1 MLELTTRRRNIIS
14 GLIALVLL
22 TSAIVIGVSQA
33 FGVFDGG
40 YKLQA
45 SFDAAGQGLIKNSDV
60 KIRGVNIGKVES
72 VRLVDGR
79 ALVTMTINDGQK
91 VPTSTTAIVRAKTLF
106 GEKFVDLTPDPK
118 DAKTEDTGPFYATDG
133 HAMIPPDK
141 TEGGFELEKV
151 LTDAYPLLKAIQP
164 SELMTVLHEL
174 AVAGDG
180 LGPTINR
187 QLVNGEKVLDVFAAH
202 DADTRQFLVDLA
214 KLSTELGGRSDDLV
228 AAAVDLNA
236 ALPTL
241 NSRSDELNS
250 LLVQTGRLSD
260 DLADLLQN
268 NKPFIDKSFNGGQQV
283 LDLLNEKRTQLVPL
297 VIGLRQYSE
306 TLAESIR
313 IPDGHGSM
321 MAAVK
326 SLNGAQVCDLFGL
339 FDCNDPVGPQP
350 GLPGLPGGP
359 GLPDIPLPAAD
370 LPVDVP
376 EVFAPITNDPEGLV
390 AFVQEIGQ
398 P

>member
-1 MLELTTRRRNIIS
+1 MFELTTRRRNIIS

-133 HAMIPPDK
+133 KAMIPPDK

-313 IPDGHGSM
+313 IPVGDGSM

-326 SLNGAQVCDLFGL
+326 SLNGTQVCDLFGL
-339 FDCNDPVGPQP
+339 FDCNGPVGGTP
-350 GLPGLPGGP
+350 GLPGVPGVP
-359 GLPDIPLPAAD
+359 VPPLPVAG
-370 LPVDVP
+370 LDVP
-376 EVFAPITNDPEGLV
+376 GVYQPITNDPQGLLG
-390 AFVQEIGQ
+390 FIQGIGAS
-398 P
+398 

>member
-1 MLELTTRRRNIIS
+1 MFELTTRRKNIIS
-14 GLIALVLL
+14 GLIALVLV
-22 TSAIVIGVSQA
+22 TGAIVVGVAQA
-33 FGVFDGG
+33 FGQFDGG
-40 YKLQA
+40 YRLQA
-45 SFDAAGQGLIKNSDV
+45 SFDAAGQGLLQNSDV
-60 KIRGVNIGKVES
+60 KIRGVNIGKVDS
-72 VRLVDGR
+72 VKLVDGR

-91 VPTSTTAIVRAKTLF
+91 VPTSTTAVVRAKTLF

-118 DAKTEDTGPFYATDG
+118 DSKTEQSGPFYAMDG
-133 HAMIPPDK
+133 HALIPPDK

-151 LTDAYPLLKAIQP
+151 LTDAFPLLKSMQP
-164 SELMTVLHEL
+164 SELTTRLHEL

-187 QLVNGEKVLDVFAAH
+187 QLVNGKKVFDVFAAH

-228 AAAVDLNA
+228 AAANDLNT

-241 NSRSDELNS
+241 NSRSDQLNS

-260 DLADLLQN
+260 DVADLLQN

-283 LDLLNEKRTQLVPL
+283 LDTLFAKRTQLVPL
-297 VIGLRQYSE
+297 VIGLRQYAE

-313 IPDGHGSM
+313 IPVGDGSM

-326 SLNGAQVCDLFGL
+326 SLNGTQACDLFGL
-339 FDCNDPVGPQP
+339 VSCNGPASPTAALPGAPAPP
-350 GLPGLPGGP
+350 GLPGLPP
-359 GLPDIPLPAAD
+359 
-370 LPVDVP
+370 LPVDP
-376 EVFAPITNDPEGLV
+376 FAPVTNSSEDLLS
-390 AFVQEIGQ
+390 FVQKIGRS
-398 P
+398 

>member
-1 MLELTTRRRNIIS
+1 MFELTTRRKNVIS

-22 TSAIVIGVSQA
+22 SGAIVVGVEQA
-33 FGVFDGG
+33 FGAFDGG
-40 YKLQA
+40 YRLQA

-60 KIRGVNIGKVES
+60 KIRGVNIGKVDS
-72 VRLVDGR
+72 VKLVDGR

-91 VPTSTTAIVRAKTLF
+91 VPTSTTAVVRAKTLF

-118 DAKTEDTGPFYATDG
+118 DSKTEQSGPFYAMDG
-133 HAMIPPDK
+133 HALIPPDK

-151 LTDAYPLLKAIQP
+151 LTDAFPLLKSIQP
-164 SELMTVLHEL
+164 SELTTLLHEL
-174 AVAGDG
+174 AVAGDD

-187 QLVNGEKVLDVFAAH
+187 QLVNGKKVFDVFAAH
-202 DADTRQFLVDLA
+202 DEDTRRFLVDLA

-228 AAAVDLNA
+228 AAANSLNT

-241 NSRSDELNS
+241 NSRGDELNS
-250 LLVQTGRLSD
+250 LLVQTSRLSD
-260 DLADLLQN
+260 DVADLLQN

-283 LDLLNEKRTQLVPL
+283 LDTLFAKRAQLVPL
-297 VIGLRQYSE
+297 VIGLRQYAE

-313 IPDGHGSM
+313 IPVGDGSF

-326 SLNGAQVCDLFGL
+326 SLNGTQACDLFGL
-339 FDCNDPVGPQP
+339 FSCNDPASPTPALPGVPDVP
-350 GLPGLPGGP
+350 GLPAGA
-359 GLPDIPLPAAD
+359 PA
-370 LPVDVP
+370 LPVDP
-376 EVFAPITNDPEGLV
+376 FAPVTNTSQDLLSFLQGIE
-390 AFVQEIGQ
+390 Q